1 MNRFSDI
8 LNTFSELRFIADSL
22 QFSSPLGKKRLLS
35 QPFLSTDTEIETEL
49 SKTDAT
55 VSFLSNPKNKK
66 KAEAISQILHQAQD
80 IETTLRNLQAGIIL
94 DDIEL
99 FEIKKFALLVSE
111 LKELCS
117 DNHLV
122 LLSDAEAVVSILDPE
137 HKRIPRFFIY
147 DEYDERLA
155 PLRKKLRQFSTP
167 PAEKASL
174 ETDCSEIEDCIR
186 QQLSEKLL
194 VHHQALNQSFTAF
207 AELDFLLAKGV
218 FCISNNCCRPL
229 IAKDETVYSA
239 LFNIEVQDWLQK
251 KGKSFQPV
259 DISILASACIITGA
273 NMGGKTV
280 LLKAVAVAQYLFQFG
295 FYVPAAKAVIVP
307 VQKVMCSFESLSN
320 IKSGLSSFATEIVRI
335 SSILQTVKSNANT
348 LVLMDE
354 PAQTTNPAEG
364 AAIVSAIA
372 SILQN
377 NKIRSLI
384 TTHYSNVTGIFRRL
398 NVKGLKVPPGETN
411 ITAENITAYM
421 DYSLEENTTGSAPLN
436 AIQVA
441 AMLGVDDE
449 LLDKAKEAL
458 QKSEF
463 NNKENRQ

>member
-111 LKELCS
+111 LKEQLS

-122 LLSDAEAVVSILDPE
+122 SLSDAEAVVSILDPE
-137 HKRIPRFFIY
+137 HKRIPRFCIY

-155 PLRKKLRQFSTP
+155 PLRKKLRQFNTP
-167 PAEKASL
+167 PAEKATI
-174 ETDCSEIEDCIR
+174 EAGCSEIEDSIR
-186 QQLSEKLL
+186 QQLSEKLQDHYDL
-194 VHHQALNQSFTAF
+194 LYHSFTAF

-218 FCISNNCCRPL
+218 FCISHHCCGPL
-229 IAKDETVYSA
+229 IAKDETDYTA
-239 LFNIEVQDWLQK
+239 LINIEVQDWLQK
-251 KGKSFQPV
+251 KGKNFQPV
-259 DISILASACIITGA
+259 DISMPASPCIITGA

-280 LLKAVAVAQYLFQFG
+280 LLKAAAVAQYLFQFG

-307 VQKVMCSFESLSN
+307 VQKIMCSFESLSN

-384 TTHYSNVTGIFRRL
+384 TTHYSNVTGTFRRL

>member
-22 QFSSPLGKKRLLS
+22 QVSSPLGKKRLLN
-35 QPFLSTDTEIETEL
+35 QPFLSTEKEIEEEL
-49 SKTDAT
+49 SRTAAV
-55 VSFLSNPKNKK
+55 VSFLLNPKNKK
-66 KAEAISQILHQAQD
+66 RAEAISQILHQAQD

-99 FEIKKFALLVSE
+99 FEIKKFALLVAE
-111 LKELCS
+111 LKKLLS

-122 LLSDAEAVVSILDPE
+122 SLTDTEAVISALDPE
-137 HKRIPRFFIY
+137 HKRIPRFYIY

-174 ETDCSEIEDCIR
+174 ETECSEIEDSIR
-186 QQLSEKLL
+186 QKLSEKLL
-194 VHHQALNQSFTAF
+194 VHHQALNQSFMAF
-207 AELDFLLAKGV
+207 AELDFLLAKAA
-218 FCISNNCCRPL
+218 FCINHHCCRPVV
-229 IAKDETVYSA
+229 AKDETVYSA

-251 KGKSFQPV
+251 KGKNFQPV
-259 DISILASACIITGA
+259 DISILATPCIITGA

-280 LLKAVAVAQYLFQFG
+280 LLKAAAVAQYLFQFG
-295 FYVPAAKAVIVP
+295 FYVPAAKAAIVP
-307 VQKVMCSFESLSN
+307 VQKILCSFESLSN

-384 TTHYSNVTGIFRRL
+384 TTHYSNVTGTFRRL

-458 QKSEF
+458 QENEF

>member
-1 MNRFSDI
+1 MNRLGDI
-8 LNTFSELRFIADSL
+8 LNTFGELRFIADSM
-22 QFSSPLGKKRLLS
+22 QFSSPLGKKRLLN
-35 QPFLSTDTEIETEL
+35 QPFLSNEKEIEADL
-49 SKTDAT
+49 SKTDAA
-55 VSFLSNPKNKK
+55 VSFLSEAGNKK
-66 KAEAISQILHQAQD
+66 KTEAVLQILHQAQD
-80 IETTLRNLQAGIIL
+80 IETTLRNLQAGMVL

-99 FEIKKFALLVSE
+99 FEIKKFALLVAE
-111 LKELCS
+111 LNEVLS

-122 LLSDAEAVVSILDPE
+122 SLTDTEAVISVLNPE
-137 HKRIPRFFIY
+137 HKRIPRFYIY

-155 PLRKKLRQFSTP
+155 PLRRKLKQFSTP
-167 PAEKASL
+167 PAEKAIL
-174 ETDCSEIEDCIR
+174 ETECSEIEDSIR

-207 AELDFLLAKGV
+207 TELDFLLAKAA
-218 FCISNNCCRPL
+218 FCINHHCCRPL
-229 IAKDETVYSA
+229 VAKDETVYSS

-251 KGKSFQPV
+251 RGKNFQPV
-259 DISILASACIITGA
+259 DISIPASPCIITGA

-280 LLKAVAVAQYLFQFG
+280 LLKAAAVAQYLFQFG
-295 FYVPAAKAVIVP
+295 FYVPATKAAIVP

-335 SSILQTVKSNANT
+335 SSILQTVRGISNT

-384 TTHYSNVTGIFRRL
+384 TTHYSNVNGTFRRL
-398 NVKGLKVPPGETN
+398 NVKGLKVPAGETN

-449 LLDKAKEAL
+449 LLDKAKDAL
-458 QKSEF
+458 QKNEF